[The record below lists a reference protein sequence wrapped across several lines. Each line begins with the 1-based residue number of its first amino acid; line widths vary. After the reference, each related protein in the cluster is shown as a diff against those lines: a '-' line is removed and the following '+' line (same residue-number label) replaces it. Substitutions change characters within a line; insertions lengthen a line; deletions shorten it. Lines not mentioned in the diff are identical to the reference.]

1 MDKYSSF
8 PVQRSIS
15 PYPTYGKF
23 NYSTDTN
30 LERRNQ
36 SFNNLSSVTEQMN
49 PGPKASK
56 PNNTTQA
63 YRPANFLVEP
73 VSEWE
78 ERRKKMYA
86 DYNSF
91 VNEEFKKRIRN
102 REKATQSPEPKLKEP
117 EIGIASK
124 EVQVEQYSEKK
135 EIGGLREFDVYRPV
149 LRNDRFRNGDE
160 GNGFE
165 YEDKQKIDWSKA
177 DGNYAGGPFGRY
189 ESYFQRDPYRDLA
202 PFRSELSYYRDMSRK
217 RLIEP
222 QDIKDKPV
230 DLPKE
235 PLKEPS
241 KDEDKPT
248 RKPDPLEDISYTSPI
263 IRTKFHSSM
272 ECNDVERMREEAK
285 KAFYQDLER
294 QLQEKRKREE
304 EERQRQIEAE
314 RREEE
319 KLRKERE
326 ELKKKFRSELKKEHP
341 NIYYED
347 STRRVS
353 ESESDKPPSQPTTKE
368 QPKPQV
374 NTTPQLEEK
383 KEPEIGVSLDGKG
396 RYNEI
401 YDGKIGLINE
411 HAGLRYLIDQLKRE
425 ADDAKADKE
434 LAQKELEKL
443 KEDFKMRGQM
453 ETSSFIKETGYNYR
467 TPYYRPL
474 NQIEVSLIAPEKQ
487 LNNDRRFLSFAGKS
501 IISSPALPSS
511 YTTKTYLDKRFEN
524 LLYKPSTK
532 LDSTTTFEYPIQDSS
547 NLFITQHQDSFSES
561 SKLTPIPEP
570 QLDQSFNTKSSF
582 QSIKSSIKS
591 STPEISRQSSQLTSN
606 PDSEFGVLAISAV

>member
-8 PVQRSIS
+8 PAQRSIS

-23 NYSTDTN
+23 NYQPDTA
-30 LERRNQ
+30 LERKNQ
-36 SFNNLSSVTEQMN
+36 SFNNLSSVTEQMR

-63 YRPANFLVEP
+63 YRPSNFLVEP

-78 ERRKKMYA
+78 ERRKRMYA

-102 REKATQSPEPKLKEP
+102 REKAQSPEPKLKEA
-117 EIGIASK
+117 ESGTVGIASK
-124 EVQVEQYSEKK
+124 EIQVEQYSEKK
-135 EIGGLREFDVYRPV
+135 DMGGLREFDVYRPV
-149 LRNDRFRNGDE
+149 LRNDRFRNGEE
-160 GNGFE
+160 GNGIE
-165 YEDKQKIDWSKA
+165 YEDKQKIDRSKA
-177 DGNYAGGPFGRY
+177 DGNYVGGRY

-202 PFRSELSYYRDMSRK
+202 PFRSELSYHRDMSRK
-217 RLIEP
+217 RLLEP
-222 QDIKDKPV
+222 QDIKDKPS
-230 DLPKE
+230 DIPKE
-235 PLKEPS
+235 LIKEPS
-241 KDEDKPT
+241 RDVIEPP

-272 ECNDVERMREEAK
+272 ECNDVERLREDAK

-304 EERQRQIEAE
+304 EERKREIEAE

-341 NIYYED
+341 SIYYED
-347 STRRVS
+347 TTRRIS
-353 ESESDKPPSQPTTKE
+353 ESESDKPPSQPTNKE
-368 QPKPQV
+368 QPKAQV
-374 NTTPQLEEK
+374 STTPQVEEK
-383 KEPEIGVSLDGKG
+383 KEPEIRMSFDGKG

-401 YDGKIGLINE
+401 YDGKLGLINE

-434 LAQKELEKL
+434 LAQKELERL
-443 KEDFKMRGQM
+443 KEDLKMRGQM
-453 ETSSFIKETGYNYR
+453 ESNSFIKETAYNYR

-474 NQIEVSLIAPEKQ
+474 NQIEVSFIAPEKQ

-501 IISSPALPSS
+501 IINSPALPSS

-524 LLYKPSTK
+524 LLYKPSNK
-532 LDSTTTFEYPIQDSS
+532 LDSTTTYEYPIQDSS
-547 NLFITQHQDSFSES
+547 NLFITQHQDSFFES
-561 SKLTPIPEP
+561 SKLTPIQEP
-570 QLDQSFNTKSSF
+570 QFDHSFNTNPSLPSV
-582 QSIKSSIKS
+582 KSSIKS
-591 STPEISRQSSQLTSN
+591 SSPEISRQSSQLTSN